1 MAWTSILA
9 IYAIVWWLVFF
20 MALPFGVSRE
30 DSPEPGHEPG
40 APARPMLWIK
50 AGVTTVLAAVVT
62 YVIWALIVY
71 EVVDFRSPA

>member
-1 MAWTSILA
+1 VAWTSILA

-30 DSPEPGHEPG
+30 ENPEPGHEPG

-50 AGVTTVLAAVVT
+50 AAVTTVIAALVT
-62 YVIWALIVY
+62 AGIWALIVY
-71 EVVDFRSPA
+71 QVIDFRTPA

>member
-30 DSPEPGHEPG
+30 ENPEPGHEPG

-50 AGVTTVLAAVVT
+50 AAVTTVIAALVT
-62 YVIWALIVY
+62 FGIWALIVY
-71 EVVDFRSPA
+71 QVIDFRTPA